1 MSISKAYDFIIE
13 SETIRLIPLNEA
25 GIEERVIW
33 NTTVTEWK
41 MEESGMITV
50 QSIDENSYRLK
61 LRDFSSQ
68 VSQSLSSTLKS
79 TLMFFGEPE

>member
-33 NTTVTEWK
+33 NTTVTELLNGKWK
-41 MEESGMITV
+41 RAE
-50 QSIDENSYRLK
+50 
-61 LRDFSSQ
+61 
-68 VSQSLSSTLKS
+68 
-79 TLMFFGEPE
+79 